1 MLTSLLDINRLE
13 AGHLHPSRSDFPVSQ
28 IFESLARDF
37 ADAVEDRGLQWRLV
51 RSGLTIHS
59 DRRMLKEMLRNLLS
73 NAIRYTE
80 HGKILMGCRR
90 VGGNVR
96 IEIWDNGVG
105 IMGEH
110 LPHIFEEYFQG
121 PQSAQSS
128 GFGLGL
134 AIVQRLGNTLGH
146 QIIVRS
152 TPGKGSGFSIV
163 VPLGR
168 EDREGDGATP
178 LALSNSDSLL
188 SRRML
193 IIEDEVSVRAALES
207 WLRSEGLDVV
217 SVANGND
224 ALALIT
230 EKGMRFDL
238 ILSDFNLP
246 GRMNGIDS
254 IYALRAA
261 VGWKIPAVVLTG
273 DIRSG
278 VIESIAKHDFS
289 VALKPVD
296 TDQLLGLMRTQL
308 AVSGAQIDGSVLFN

>member
-1 MLTSLLDINRLE
+1 
-13 AGHLHPSRSDFPVSQ
+13 
-28 IFESLARDF
+28 
-37 ADAVEDRGLQWRLV
+37 
-51 RSGLTIHS
+51 
-59 DRRMLKEMLRNLLS
+59 
-73 NAIRYTE
+73 
-80 HGKILMGCRR
+80 
-90 VGGNVR
+90 
-96 IEIWDNGVG
+96 
-105 IMGEH
+105 MGEH

-121 PQSAQSS
+121 PQNAQSS

-146 QIIVRS
+146 EIVVRS

-168 EDREGDGATP
+168 EQLEGDGATA
-178 LALSNSDSLL
+178 LALNDFDSLFR
-188 SRRML
+188 RRML

-207 WLRSEGLDVV
+207 WLRSEGLSVA

-224 ALALIT
+224 ALALVT

-238 ILSDFNLP
+238 ILSDYNLP

-254 IYALRAA
+254 IHALRAA
-261 VGWKIPAVVLTG
+261 VGWKIPAIVLTG

-278 VIESIAKHDFS
+278 VIESIARHDFS

-296 TDQLLGLMRTQL
+296 TDQLMGLMKSQL
-308 AVSGAQIDGSVLFN
+308 AGSEARMGGSVLLN

>member
-1 MLTSLLDINRLE
+1 
-13 AGHLHPSRSDFPVSQ
+13 
-28 IFESLARDF
+28 
-37 ADAVEDRGLQWRLV
+37 
-51 RSGLTIHS
+51 
-59 DRRMLKEMLRNLLS
+59 
-73 NAIRYTE
+73 
-80 HGKILMGCRR
+80 
-90 VGGNVR
+90 
-96 IEIWDNGVG
+96 
-105 IMGEH
+105 
-110 LPHIFEEYFQG
+110 
-121 PQSAQSS
+121 
-128 GFGLGL
+128 
-134 AIVQRLGNTLGH
+134 
-146 QIIVRS
+146 
-152 TPGKGSGFSIV
+152 
-163 VPLGR
+163 
-168 EDREGDGATP
+168 
-178 LALSNSDSLL
+178 
-188 SRRML
+188 ML